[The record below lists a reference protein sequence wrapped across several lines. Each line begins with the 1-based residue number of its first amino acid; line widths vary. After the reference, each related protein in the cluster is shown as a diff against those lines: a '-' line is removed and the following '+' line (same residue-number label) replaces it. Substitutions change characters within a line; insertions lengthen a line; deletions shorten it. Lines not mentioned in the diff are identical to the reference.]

1 MKSETETILIVDY
14 GSQYTQ
20 LIARRIRE
28 LEVFCLVYPFNKIT
42 KKILNEIKPSA
53 FILSG
58 GPRSVLDKNAPKL
71 NQEILKMKKPV
82 LAICYG
88 MQLVTKNLKGV
99 VKRSTHREY
108 GHTIINIKKKSLLF
122 KGINKRKIKV
132 WMSHGDNINKIPKLF
147 SITSLSNNKIISSIE
162 NIQNKIYCLQ
172 FHPEVT
178 VELFDQWYD
187 SKVSKKE
194 LRNYDVQN
202 TRSKLIKNENLLS
215 KKVNNFYIIQ

>member
-1 MKSETETILIVDY
+1 MKSKLETILTIDY

-28 LEVFCLVYPFNKIT
+28 LEVFCLVYPYNKIT

-58 GPRSVLDKNAPKL
+58 GPRSVLDKNAPEL

-108 GHTIINIKKKSLLF
+108 GHTIINIKKKSPLF
-122 KGINKRKIKV
+122 KGIIKKKIKV

-147 SITSLSNNKIISSIE
+147 SITSLSNNKIISSI
-162 NIQNKIYCLQ
+162 CV
-172 FHPEVT
+172 P
-178 VELFDQWYD
+178 VEFSGD
-187 SKVSKKE
+187 
-194 LRNYDVQN
+194 
-202 TRSKLIKNENLLS
+202 
-215 KKVNNFYIIQ
+215 

>member
-1 MKSETETILIVDY
+1 MKIETETILIVDY

-122 KGINKRKIKV
+122 KGIIKQKIKV
-132 WMSHGDNINKIPKLF
+132 WMSHGDNINNCLLY
-147 SITSLSNNKIISSIE
+147 TS
-162 NIQNKIYCLQ
+162 
-172 FHPEVT
+172 
-178 VELFDQWYD
+178 DAAD
-187 SKVSKKE
+187 
-194 LRNYDVQN
+194 D
-202 TRSKLIKNENLLS
+202 
-215 KKVNNFYIIQ
+215 

>member
-42 KKILNEIKPSA
+42 KKFLNEIKPSA

-122 KGINKRKIKV
+122 KGIIKQKIKV

-162 NIQNKIYCLQ
+162 KLVPNFFNLKL
-172 FHPEVT
+172 E
-178 VELFDQWYD
+178 ELDIA
-187 SKVSKKE
+187 VSFE
-194 LRNYDVQN
+194 L
-202 TRSKLIKNENLLS
+202 SISLIELAKWFAIFPNPIIPHFIINQQTNL
-215 KKVNNFYIIQ
+215 